1 MLQSSIPIS
10 IPITLFETP
19 MSVES
24 GKQDPKMD
32 ISWELNIIKHHEIS
46 WESLE
51 PWNPTSESRRRTAP
65 SSLPRQICPLRP
77 SEKPVLGNFGSLMM
91 FNDV

>member
-51 PWNPTSESRRRTAP
+51 P
-65 SSLPRQICPLRP
+65 
-77 SEKPVLGNFGSLMM
+77 
-91 FNDV
+91 